1 MDKYTKAVLTVIA
14 VCLVLQTG
22 RQFLW
27 VDSEDYVMK
36 VRICDGTK
44 YLWDCVNIEKGTMSV
59 SQ

>member
-22 RQFLW
+22 REFLW

-44 YLWDCVNIEKGTMSV
+44 YVWDCANVTSGAVKV
-59 SQ
+59 DR